1 MLDNESIESYKA
13 LHLRSFLEFWMKLCP
28 DHSISIRDG
37 VFSGSGLC
45 IEFSDSFAERIRFN
59 SPAIQE
65 ITKTTIYHNS
75 DDQVED
81 MKRQAGVADRE
92 RVLEVQLECDELRA
106 KADAFDN
113 ITRHQE
119 GMDKHDVCPEKLE
132 PAEDKHDGKGGNYY
146 GGL

>member
-1 MLDNESIESYKA
+1 MLGSESIESYKA
-13 LHLRSFLEFWMKLCP
+13 QHMRHFLEFWMKICP
-28 DHSISIRDG
+28 DHKISIRDG
-37 VFSGSGLC
+37 VFGGSGLC

-65 ITKTTIYHNS
+65 ITKTTMYHGS

-92 RVLEVQLECDELRA
+92 RILEVQLECDELRA

-113 ITRHQE
+113 ITRFQE

-132 PAEDKHDGKGGNYY
+132 PNEG
-146 GGL
+146 

>member
-1 MLDNESIESYKA
+1 MLDSETIESYKA
-13 LHLRSFLEFWMKLCP
+13 QHMRHFLEFWMKICP
-28 DHSISIRDG
+28 DHKISIRDG
-37 VFSGSGLC
+37 VFGGSGLC

-65 ITKTTIYHNS
+65 ITKTTMYQGS

-81 MKRQAGVADRE
+81 MKKQAGVADRE
-92 RVLEVQLECDELRA
+92 RILEVQLECVELRA

-113 ITRHQE
+113 ITRFQE

-132 PAEDKHDGKGGNYY
+132 PNEG
-146 GGL
+146 

>member
-1 MLDNESIESYKA
+1 MLGSESIESYKA
-13 LHLRSFLEFWMKLCP
+13 QHMRHFLEFWMKICP
-28 DHSISIRDG
+28 DHKISIRDG
-37 VFSGSGLC
+37 VFGGSGLC

-65 ITKTTIYHNS
+65 ITKTTMYHGS

-92 RVLEVQLECDELRA
+92 RILEVQLECDELRA

-113 ITRHQE
+113 ITRFQE
-119 GMDKHDVCPEKLE
+119 GMDKHDHE
-132 PAEDKHDGKGGNYY
+132 G
-146 GGL
+146 

>member
-13 LHLRSFLEFWMKLCP
+13 QQMRTFLEFWMKLCP

-37 VFSGSGLC
+37 VFGRSALC
-45 IEFSDSFAERIRFN
+45 IELSDSFAERIRFN

-65 ITKTTIYHNS
+65 ITKTTVYHGS
-75 DDQVED
+75 DEQVDD
-81 MKRQAGVADRE
+81 MKKQAGVADRE
-92 RVLEVQLECDELRA
+92 RVLEVQLECDQLRA

-119 GMDKHDVCPEKLE
+119 DMDKHDVNNIFPYPCPEKLE
-132 PAEDKHDGKGGNYY
+132 PNEG
-146 GGL
+146 

>member
-13 LHLRSFLEFWMKLCP
+13 QQMRTFLEFWMKLCP

-37 VFSGSGLC
+37 VFGGSGLC

-65 ITKTTIYHNS
+65 ITKTTMYHGS
-75 DDQVED
+75 DDQVDD
-81 MKRQAGVADRE
+81 MKKRAGVADRE

-113 ITRHQE
+113 LMSHKE
-119 GMDKHDVCPEKLE
+119 GILKDMNERDTCPEKIE
-132 PAEDKHDGKGGNYY
+132 PNEG
-146 GGL
+146 

>member
-13 LHLRSFLEFWMKLCP
+13 LHMRSFLEFWMKICP
-28 DHSISIRDG
+28 DHRISIRDG
-37 VFSGSGLC
+37 VFGGSGLC
-45 IEFSDSFAERIRFN
+45 IEFPDSFAERIRFN

-65 ITKTTIYHNS
+65 ITKTTIYHGS

-81 MKRQAGVADRE
+81 MKMQAGVADRE

-113 ITRHQE
+113 IISHQDSI
-119 GMDKHDVCPEKLE
+119 DKNNVCPEKLE

-146 GGL
+146 GGC

>member
-13 LHLRSFLEFWMKLCP
+13 LHMRSFLEFWMKICP
-28 DHSISIRDG
+28 DHRISIRDG
-37 VFSGSGLC
+37 VFGGSGLC
-45 IEFSDSFAERIRFN
+45 IEFPDSFAERIRFN

-65 ITKTTIYHNS
+65 ITKSTMYHGS

-81 MKRQAGVADRE
+81 MKKQAGVADRE
-92 RVLEVQLECDELRA
+92 RVLEVQLECDQLRV

-113 ITRHQE
+113 IVSHQE

-132 PAEDKHDGKGGNYY
+132 PTEDKHDGKGGNYY
-146 GGL
+146 GGC

>member
-13 LHLRSFLEFWMKLCP
+13 QQMRTFLEFWIKLCP
-28 DHSISIRDG
+28 DHRISIRDG

-59 SPAIQE
+59 SPAIE
-65 ITKTTIYHNS
+65 
-75 DDQVED
+75 
-81 MKRQAGVADRE
+81 VADRE
-92 RVLEVQLECDELRA
+92 RVLEVQLECDQLRA

-119 GMDKHDVCPEKLE
+119 GMDKHDVNNIFPYPCPEKLE
-132 PAEDKHDGKGGNYY
+132 PNEG
-146 GGL
+146 

>member
-1 MLDNESIESYKA
+1 MLDNETIDSYKA
-13 LHLRSFLEFWMKLCP
+13 QQMRTFLEFWMKLCP

-37 VFSGSGLC
+37 VFGGSGLC

-65 ITKTTIYHNS
+65 ITKTTTYHNS

-81 MKRQAGVADRE
+81 MKKQAGVADRE
-92 RVLEVQLECDELRA
+92 RILEVQLECDQLRA

-113 ITRHQE
+113 ITSHQE
-119 GMDKHDVCPEKLE
+119 GMDKHDVCPEKIE
-132 PAEDKHDGKGGNYY
+132 PNTESREDLHSP
-146 GGL
+146 